1 MRTIMRQQRTKI
13 GTGLLLLF
21 AGLAAFTGAQQRPVK
36 CPSED
41 VKPTAPGYRIGLAA
55 HSKKNGC
62 ELYLYISVDPSH
74 FVREDM
80 LALAERLNQ
89 DFCYEKQLTAILLDD
104 YYAARHPLR
113 NTKAYW
119 DAERGTYYFDRKTGR
134 QFIKFSTS
142 RDKRKDE
149 VEIDLNFKAK

>member
-1 MRTIMRQQRTKI
+1 MRQQCNKVRV
-13 GTGLLLLF
+13 GLLLLF
-21 AGLAAFTGAQQRPVK
+21 AVLAAFTAAQQGPVK

-41 VKPTAPGYRIGLAA
+41 VKPTGSAYRIGLAA
-55 HSKKNGC
+55 HSKKNSC
-62 ELYLYISVDPSH
+62 ELYLYISVDPSR

-80 LALAERLNQ
+80 LALAERLNH
-89 DFCYEKQLTAILLDD
+89 DFCYENQLIVILLDD

-119 DAERGTYYFDRKTGR
+119 DAERGTYYLDRKTGR

-142 RDKRKDE
+142 RDKPKDE
-149 VEIDLNFKAK
+149 VEIDLSFKAK